1 MRAALRSARSA
12 DWTAAVAVEL
22 AAHARN
28 GTWRTAAQLPKGRT
42 PLPGKWVFKIKYD
55 ENGDIQ
61 KFKARLVVKGFR
73 QRAEVDYHDTFAPT
87 LRIPTFRAL
96 CALSAKY
103 RWVIHQMDVST
114 AFLMASLEE
123 EIYMT
128 LPEWD
133 LVRGAVPSFSDGP
146 VVRLIKTLYGLKQSP
161 RAYFQHFCSTLS
173 ELRFVQSS
181 ADPCLWIRVD
191 GDILVAALAF
201 WVDDVVICAPGPEV
215 RAIKLALQRHYQMT
229 DAGPATWFLGV
240 RIGNDAA
247 AGRVTLDQGPGILR
261 ILRQTSMAD
270 CKPLATPCDGSLQRP
285 LATVPD
291 EEELAFMR
299 DKPYRSLV
307 GALLYLLFTRPDIAF
322 AVNQLSRFLASPR
335 RVHWLAAVRVLR
347 YLKGTMNLGLCYSGE
362 EESAPAIVGYSDADW
377 AGDRDTRRSTTGF
390 IFTLCGG
397 PIAWRT
403 KLQKSVALSTTEAE
417 IMALAATFQ
426 EAVWLRRLAHDL
438 RLPIADSPTVI
449 YEDNQGAIALVKD
462 HRFSDRSKHIDIRY
476 FYIREHLEQDTF
488 NVIFRA
494 TAEMLAD
501 LLTKSLGRVIF
512 LNLIRLLGMVDVK
525 LPQNNNDASD
535 KNK

>member
-1 MRAALRSARSA
+1 
-12 DWTAAVAVEL
+12 
-22 AAHARN
+22 
-28 GTWRTAAQLPKGRT
+28 
-42 PLPGKWVFKIKYD
+42 
-55 ENGDIQ
+55 
-61 KFKARLVVKGFR
+61 
-73 QRAEVDYHDTFAPT
+73 
-87 LRIPTFRAL
+87 
-96 CALSAKY
+96 
-103 RWVIHQMDVST
+103 MDVST
-114 AFLMASLEE
+114 AFLMATLEE

-128 LPEWD
+128 LPECD
-133 LVRGAVPSFSDGP
+133 LIRGALPSFVDGP
-146 VVRLIKTLYGLKQSP
+146 VVRLVKTLYGLKQSP
-161 RAYFQHFCSTLS
+161 RAYFQHFCGTLS
-173 ELRFVQSS
+173 ELRFTQSS
-181 ADPCLWIRVD
+181 ADPCLWVRVD
-191 GDILVAALAF
+191 GDVLVAALAF

-215 RAIKLALQRHYQMT
+215 REIKLALQRHYQMT

-247 AGRVTLDQGPGILR
+247 VGRVTLDQGPGILR
-261 ILRQTSMAD
+261 ILRQMSMTD
-270 CKPLATPCDGSLQRP
+270 CKSLATPCDGSLQRP
-285 LATVPD
+285 LTDVPD

-347 YLKGTMNLGLCYSGE
+347 YLKGTVNLGVCYSGE
-362 EESAPAIVGYSDADW
+362 EECAPTIVGYSDADW

-390 IFTLCGG
+390 IFMLCGG

-438 RLPIADSPTVI
+438 RLPITDSPTVI

-476 FYIREHLEQDTF
+476 FYIREHLEQGTF
-488 NVIFRA
+488 NVTFCA

-501 LLTKSLGRVIF
+501 LQTKALGRVIF
-512 LNLIRLLGMVDVK
+512 LNLIRLIGMVDVK
-525 LPQNNNDASD
+525 LPQNINDAGD